1 MSSNPYDEN
10 DADILQCN
18 LSTSYIDKNFNT
30 VILINPRNYTVFLSQ
45 FYNDNWINDYAS
57 SDQVVVHPVVFLN
70 SSIKLCGMG
79 TENTPYTLS

>member
-18 LSTSYIDKNFNT
+18 LSTSYIDKNFNN

-57 SDQVVVHPVVFLN
+57 STQVVVHPVVFLN
-70 SSIKLCGMG
+70 SSIKLCGLG
-79 TENTPYTLS
+79 TKNNPYTIE

>member
-18 LSTSYIDKNFNT
+18 LSTSYIDKNFNN

-57 SDQVVVHPVVFLN
+57 SAQVVVHPVVFLN